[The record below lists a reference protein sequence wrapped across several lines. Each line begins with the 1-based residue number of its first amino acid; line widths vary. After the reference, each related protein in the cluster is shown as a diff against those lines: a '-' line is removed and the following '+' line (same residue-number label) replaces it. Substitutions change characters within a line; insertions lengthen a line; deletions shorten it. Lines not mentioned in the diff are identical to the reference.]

1 MKTHTRNLVVP
12 SILTISLLSISAFAQ
27 DTMPPSQSSPTTSA
41 PAMSSHSQKNEDL
54 VEQRIKDLHSQL
66 RITAK
71 QSPQWD
77 AFAQTMRD
85 NAQKTRLAFHDRAQ
99 KLSSMDANEAMN
111 SYASLAQL
119 HADNMEKLASSM
131 HDLYSVLSDDQKSI
145 ADSAF
150 RNERQK
156 PGVAHK
162 QTPNTTSNTSASIPL
177 SK

>member
-1 MKTHTRNLVVP
+1 MKTSIRYIVMPV
-12 SILTISLLSISAFAQ
+12 ILTFSLLSISALAQ
-27 DTMPPSQSSPTTSA
+27 DAKAPGQSTPSASA
-41 PAMSSHSQKNEDL
+41 PAMSNHSQKNEDL
-54 VEQRIKDLHSQL
+54 VEQRIKELHAQL
-66 RITAK
+66 KITDK

-119 HADNMEKLASSM
+119 HADNMKSLASSM
-131 HDLYSVLSDDQKSI
+131 RDLYSVLSDDQKSI

-150 RNERQK
+150 RNERPK
-156 PGVAHK
+156 PGAPHK
-162 QTPNTTSNTSASIPL
+162 QTPNTTSNTSASVPL